1 VRLRLTVIVLAI
13 VVSAGPAAA
22 QSVQQLGTYKDW
34 SAYSASEGAGAIC
47 FAMSKATAV
56 TPQPDGYTQG
66 YLYLT
71 HRPAD
76 NVSNE
81 LNVVA
86 GFTFAPDQP
95 ATLSV
100 DGKSFDLFTQK
111 DAAWLLDTKQ
121 NDTLAGA
128 LRGGTQVVV
137 QGTSDKGISV
147 SETYSLTGATAASHA
162 IDTGC

>member
-1 VRLRLTVIVLAI
+1 MQL
-13 VVSAGPAAA
+13 
-22 QSVQQLGTYKDW
+22 LGTYKDW

-47 FAMSKATAV
+47 FAMSKASAV
-56 TPQPDGYTQG
+56 TPQPDGYTQA

-71 HRPAD
+71 HRPAE

-81 LNVVA
+81 INVVA
-86 GFTFAPDQP
+86 GFDFAPDQP

-128 LRGGTQVVV
+128 LRAGTGVLV
-137 QGTSDKGISV
+137 QGTTDKGINV
-147 SETYSLTGATAASHA
+147 SETFSLTGATAASHA

>member
-1 VRLRLTVIVLAI
+1 M
-13 VVSAGPAAA
+13 
-22 QSVQQLGTYKDW
+22 QQLGTFKDW
-34 SAYSASEGAGAIC
+34 SAYSASEGAGAVC

-56 TPQPDGYTQG
+56 TPQPDDYTQG

-71 HRPAD
+71 HRPAE
-76 NVSNE
+76 NVANE
-81 LNVVA
+81 INVVA
-86 GFTFAPDQP
+86 GFTFATDQP

-121 NDTLAGA
+121 NDSLAGA
-128 LRGGTQVVV
+128 LRAGTGVVV
-137 QGTSDKGISV
+137 QGTSDKGINV
-147 SETYSLTGATAASHA
+147 SETFSLTGATAASHA

>member
-1 VRLRLTVIVLAI
+1 MRLGLPFFCAAFALAT
-13 VVSAGPAAA
+13 PAFA
-22 QSVQQLGTYKDW
+22 QSVQQLGTFKDW

-56 TPQPDGYTQG
+56 TPQPDDYTQG

-71 HRPAD
+71 HRPAE

-81 LNVVA
+81 INVVA
-86 GFTFAPDQP
+86 GFTFATDQP

-111 DAAWLLDTKQ
+111 DAAWLLDSKQ
-121 NDTLAGA
+121 NDNLAGA
-128 LRGGTQVVV
+128 LRAGTQVVV
-137 QGTSDKGISV
+137 QGTSDKGINV
-147 SETYSLTGATAASHA
+147 SETFSLTGATAASHA